1 MSWPF
6 SASAAASCRVLFEV
20 QRNGDSGSP
29 RVAGSTRASRSL
41 TRRGFVCLMD
51 LRPPPG
57 RRTRSETSRPS
68 SSSPTAFC
76 TVERDIPVASA
87 TLAMPPRPIAR
98 ASAAATIRHWRSLR
112 WGNTMA
118 SLDAKDWSGADTPLF
133 YFLRAQIAR
142 IVPLR
147 ALRDVIADLY
157 LVDSLDVLY
166 SKPALPHGF
175 VGLFELEHPEPE
187 AVIAVEI
194 QLPVDPAARFIQ
206 RVSAREVTHVLGI

>member
-118 SLDAKDWSGADTPLF
+118 SLDAKGWSGAATPPV
-133 YFLRAQIAR
+133 YFLRAQIAW
-142 IVPLR
+142 IIPLR
-147 ALRDVIADLY
+147 ALSAEISRLPA
-157 LVDSLDVLY
+157 
-166 SKPALPHGF
+166 ALPAPRLAEAGDDPAP
-175 VGLFELEHPEPE
+175 GAGPGRLLDRLLETHHRKQP
-187 AVIAVEI
+187 
-194 QLPVDPAARFIQ
+194 LPVTAVARGL
-206 RVSAREVTHVLGI
+206 RGG

>member
-41 TRRGFVCLMD
+41 TRRGLVCLMD

-57 RRTRSETSRPS
+57 RRTRSETSRPA

-118 SLDAKDWSGADTPLF
+118 SLDAKDWSGADTPPF
-133 YFLRAQIAR
+133 YFLRARIAR
-142 IVPLR
+142 IIPLR
-147 ALRDVIADLY
+147 VLRAVDALRVELRDEVFEARGI
-157 LVDSLDVLY
+157 
-166 SKPALPHGF
+166 
-175 VGLFELEHPEPE
+175 VGELLIELEDRVARLRGGGAAGVVAIDLGHAIGVSDGST
-187 AVIAVEI
+187 AVKGV
-194 QLPVDPAARFIQ
+194 
-206 RVSAREVTHVLGI
+206 VLRA